1 MARRTKATITRDSV
15 FKPASGS
22 PSGPELVPPPSRSVP
37 VPAAESRQTGV
48 WLSDD
53 DFDWLDERCRD
64 IRNAGWRGVT
74 RSAVIRAVIH
84 ALRNRSLLFSRVA
97 NEEELVAA
105 IEESLDL
112 EPSLMR

>member
-15 FKPASGS
+15 FKSALGSHASPEHATSPAHHT
-22 PSGPELVPPPSRSVP
+22 P
-37 VPAAESRQTGV
+37 VPASESRQTGV

-84 ALRNRSLLFSRVA
+84 ALRNRPLLFSRVA
-97 NEEELVAA
+97 SEEELVTA
-105 IEESLDL
+105 IKESLDL